1 MLIFR
6 NIYYTQIEM
15 FVEFPLWSMAH
26 VLHAFLVLIRTNEL
40 LTTGL
45 KASICIKS
53 LFERYVPAGCNS
65 NGYKV
70 VWSKANPCWHWHI
83 FLPSFSLHCL
93 FSIFYS
99 LRASHTQYTYFIS
112 CNTLFNFVGTGML
125 LCMHP
130 LTFASFNLKEF
141 TLLCDRV
148 FKCLNEHWSIL
159 YCYK

>member
-15 FVEFPLWSMAH
+15 FVEFSLWSMAH
-26 VLHAFLVLIRTNEL
+26 MVHVFLVLMRTNEL

-83 FLPSFSLHCL
+83 FLPSFFSAFSLA
-93 FSIFYS
+93 FFAIFCS
-99 LRASHTQYTYFIS
+99 LRAVHTQYTYFMS
-112 CNTLFNFVGTGML
+112 CNTVSNLVGMGML

-141 TLLCDRV
+141 TLLYDRI
-148 FKCLNEHWSIL
+148 FKCLNEHCSI
-159 YCYK
+159 